1 MTSTSLKKK
10 TIKDLTIEEFKI
22 LIQETI
28 AEDIESWKDTFQILA
43 NKFLMKQI
51 INAEKARLEGE
62 SSDFIPWE
70 KVKLNV

>member
-22 LIQETI
+22 LIQEII